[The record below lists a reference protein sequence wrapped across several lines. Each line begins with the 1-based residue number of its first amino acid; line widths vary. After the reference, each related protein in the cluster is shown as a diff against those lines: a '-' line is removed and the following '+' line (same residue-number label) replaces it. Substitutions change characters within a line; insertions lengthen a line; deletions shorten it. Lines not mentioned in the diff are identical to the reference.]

1 MGMDFTD
8 LVLGPCMN
16 AFAVPITVAPARSM
30 PGQPIYGSQPGKPLR
45 GIWSSKPV
53 IIETATGY
61 HSTNQ
66 PTLGIRLADFDALGK
81 AYPEQGDFLSLDGDA
96 AGICWQVVDPKPD
109 GQGGAE
115 LELRLVRGRLA
126 QAASDP
132 AAASSTS

>member
-1 MGMDFTD
+1 MGMDFSD

-16 AFAVPITVAPARSM
+16 AFAVPVTVAPAKSM
-30 PGQPIYGSQPGKPLR
+30 PGQPIYGGVR

-53 IIETATGY
+53 VIETSTGY

-66 PTLGIRLADFDALGK
+66 PVLGIRLGDFDVLCK
-81 AYPEQGDFLSLDGDA
+81 RYPEQGDFLSLVGDVK
-96 AGICWQVVDPKPD
+96 GICWQVVDAKPD

-115 LELRLVRGRLA
+115 LELRIVRGSLA

-132 AAASSTS
+132 AAVVAAS

>member
-1 MGMDFTD
+1 MGMDFPD

-16 AFAVPITVAPARSM
+16 TFAVPITIAPAASM
-30 PGQPIYGSQPGKPLR
+30 PGQPIYGSQPNKPVR

-53 IIETATGY
+53 VIETATGY

-66 PTLGIRLADFDALGK
+66 PVLGIRLADFDAIGK
-81 AYPEQGDFLSLDGDA
+81 AYPEQKDFLSLDGDVR
-96 AGICWQVVDPKPD
+96 GICWEVVDITPD

-115 LELRLVRGRLA
+115 MQLRIVRGKLA

-132 AAASSTS
+132 AAVTSS

>member
-1 MGMDFTD
+1 MDFSG

-16 AFAVPITVAPARSM
+16 AFAVPITVAPAKSM
-30 PGQPIYGSQPGKPLR
+30 PGAPIYGSQPGKPLR

-53 IIETATGY
+53 VIETSTGY

-66 PTLGIRLADFDALGK
+66 PVLGIRLADFDAIGK
-81 AYPEQGDFLSLDGDA
+81 AYPEQGDFLSLAGDV
-96 AGICWQVVDPKPD
+96 AGICWQVVDAEPD

-115 LELRLVRGRLA
+115 LKLRMVKGKLA

-132 AAASSTS
+132 AAVTST